1 MTNTSDARL
10 SALSHWLKHEL
21 KLGVEDLQPASSD
34 ASFRR
39 YFRAKVDGQSF
50 IVMDAPPAHEDV
62 RPFVKISNLLQEA
75 GVQTPKIHAQ
85 DLDQGFLLL
94 CDFGNQPYLN
104 HLNDSTVEQLYGD
117 AMESLVKLKKGVN
130 VQACDLPH
138 YDEALLRRE
147 MNLLPEWFLAGLL
160 QRPPTKA
167 EQEMLARTWQ
177 VLIDSALAQPQYC
190 VHRDYHSRNLMIVE
204 ENNPGVIDFQDA
216 VIGPV
221 TYDLVSLLKDCYIVW
236 PKEQVRI
243 WVRDYQNRLLAE
255 GLIDETDPAQFLR
268 WFDLMGLQRHIK
280 VLGIFARLYLR
291 DGKKGYL
298 GDLPRVMN
306 YVLEASADY
315 PELTEFLE
323 FLQGG
328 IAQQME
334 KVLEQIP

>member
-39 YFRAKVDGQSF
+39 YFRAKVGGQNY
-50 IVMDAPPAHEDV
+50 IVMDAPPSHEDV
-62 RPFVKISNLLQEA
+62 RPFVKISNLLLDA
-75 GVQTPKIHAQ
+75 GVQAPKIHAQ
-85 DLDQGFLLL
+85 DLERGFLLL

-104 HLNDSTVEQLYGD
+104 HLNESTVEQLYGD
-117 AMESLVKLKKGVN
+117 AMESLVKLKKGVDVN
-130 VQACDLPH
+130 SCALPH

-147 MNLLPEWFLAGLL
+147 MDLLPEWFLGGLL
-160 QRPPTKA
+160 QRPPTTA
-167 EQEMLARTWQ
+167 EQAMLEQTWRI
-177 VLIDSALAQPQYC
+177 LIDSALAQPQYC

-236 PKEQVRI
+236 PKQQVRT
-243 WVRDYQNRLLAE
+243 WVGNYQNRLLAE
-255 GLIDETDPAQFLR
+255 GLIEETDPARFLR

-298 GDLPRVMN
+298 GDLPRVMG
-306 YVLEASADY
+306 YVLESSADY
-315 PELTEFLE
+315 PELAEFLD
-323 FLQGG
+323 FLKGG

-334 KVLEQIP
+334 KVLEQLP